1 MKRWEIYIELL
12 FELFMALFVG
22 YFVVILGPKLL
33 GFFWPFVLGFLF
45 AISVTP
51 IKRFLERHIRWSN
64 NFGSAFL
71 VLISL
76 LFVLGTVYFVVT
88 YLVIELKGFMR
99 ELPYVI
105 DIIKAKLEYLNGN
118 LVEYLKQLR
127 LPEGILQQNEK
138 LYSSLMG
145 MVTALGKKVGDN
157 SLVYAGGVAKG
168 VTNGFIGSI
177 IMVLSAYLFLV
188 EQDDI
193 QKVYQRKMPKL
204 AQEKLELIK
213 THIVFAIGGFM
224 KAQIKIMGIIF
235 ILMWIGLWI
244 ARVNYTFLLAILIT
258 IWDVLPFV
266 GTGMI
271 LVPWSLFRFL
281 DGDYRTGIV
290 FLTLF
295 LVTLLARQ
303 ILQPKMVGDSIG
315 LKPLPTLFLLF
326 VGLKIGG
333 LIGCIFVSILGIIV
347 KRLYEIGLFNPWIER
362 IKWRLQLLKDLK

>member
-1 MKRWEIYIELL
+1 MKRWEIYIEIL
-12 FELFMALFVG
+12 FEILIALLIG
-22 YFVVILGPKLL
+22 YSAVIVVPKLL
-33 GFFWPFVLGFLF
+33 FFFWPFVLGWLF
-45 AISVTP
+45 AISVMP
-51 IKRFLERHIRWSN
+51 MKRFLERHIRWSN

-71 VLISL
+71 VLFSL
-76 LFVLGTVYFVVT
+76 VLIFGAFYFLTT
-88 YLVIELKGFMR
+88 YLVVEVKGFVKDI
-99 ELPYVI
+99 PYVI
-105 DIIKAKLEYLNGN
+105 DTVKLQLAHLN
-118 LVEYLKQLR
+118 VTMEEYLKQLR

-138 LYSSLMG
+138 LYSSLIG
-145 MVTALGKKVGDN
+145 MVTALGKKMGDN

-177 IMVLSAYLFLV
+177 IMVLSSYLFLV
-188 EQDDI
+188 EQDEI
-193 QKVYQRKMPKL
+193 QRIYQSKMPKL

-213 THIVFAIGGFM
+213 THIVFAIGGFI

-235 ILMWIGLWI
+235 VLMWIGLWI
-244 ARVNYTFLLAILIT
+244 ARVNYTFLVAILIT

-271 LVPWSLFRFL
+271 LVPWSLLRFL

-290 FLTLF
+290 FIALF
-295 LVTLLARQ
+295 IVTLLARQ

-347 KRLYEIGLFNPWIER
+347 KRLHEIGLFDPWIER